1 MQKNNDYDGRVLCDK
16 CFVLIK
22 YTLTVYFDQYINAIK
37 VSIQSLSRPNLIPR
51 VSESRCFT
59 KYNTFTPIFMC

>member
-16 CFVLIK
+16 SFVLIK

-51 VSESRCFT
+51 GFRV
-59 KYNTFTPIFMC
+59 